1 MKWRTT
7 TRNLTIPID
16 FSWTMPVDVSAVV
29 LLVALVDAL
38 SVGGSNATAALR
50 ALVGLPALLFVPG
63 YLL

>member
-16 FSWTMPVDVSAVV
+16 VSWTVPVDVTAVV

-50 ALVGLPALLFVPG
+50 ALVGLPAL
-63 YLL
+63 